1 MNWEVYVLDVGL
13 AAGGLETGKGAKL
26 VLGNPASA
34 ETIGAAT
41 LKPSLDAGQ
50 MAVIDL
56 GYSRDYR
63 KGHIPG
69 AHFLIRSRIEAD
81 KGNLPKAAAY
91 AVTSEDGLLAAVA
104 AQELAEA
111 LGAPVKALAGGT
123 AAWAQAGLPLEE
135 GETNMASEP
144 NDVWLKPYER
154 KGTVEDFMNEYLTW
168 EIALVDQIKR
178 DDTVKF
184 WSP

>member
-1 MNWEVYVLDVGL
+1 VAKTTLDQGE
-13 AAGGLETGKGAKL
+13 A
-26 VLGNPASA
+26 
-34 ETIGAAT
+34 
-41 LKPSLDAGQ
+41 
-50 MAVIDL
+50 AVIDL

-69 AHFLIRSRIEAD
+69 AYFLIRSRLTED
-81 KGNLPKAAAY
+81 RHNLPMAVRY
-91 AVTSEDGLLAAVA
+91 IVTSEDGMLAKIA
-104 AQELAEA
+104 AAEMEQV
-111 LGAPVKALAGGT
+111 LEAPVHALEGGT
-123 AAWAQAGLPLEE
+123 EAWKAAGYPLEE
-135 GETNMASEP
+135 GEAPMASEP

-184 WSP
+184 WAP